1 MLSRGIL
8 PRPWVALNPPRPRPT
23 AQLRLMDKSRS
34 SRITDAEGAFHHP
47 TRSVC
52 PRCVEPID
60 TKIRFRGGRVVMRKD
75 QEGDHGASND
85 DMLVAELQATSSP
98 RKPTFLQKERWKA
111 VQRAKLE
118 GMSILGMAMELG
130 IHRDTVG
137 RYIDAGSP
145 STAIITPTRPH
156 SQNVSG
162 VSRRR
167 FGCYIDCICSSQRTT
182 FPITRCIEV
191 ARSTTKSRS

>member
-85 DMLVAELQATSSP
+85 DMFVAELQATSSP

-118 GMSILGMAMELG
+118 GMSILGMARELG

-145 STAIITPTRPH
+145 STAIITLTKYQRGFPTPFRMLH
-156 SQNVSG
+156 
-162 VSRRR
+162 
-167 FGCYIDCICSSQRTT
+167 
-182 FPITRCIEV
+182 
-191 ARSTTKSRS
+191 

>member
-23 AQLRLMDKSRS
+23 AQLRLIDKSRS

-75 QEGDHGASND
+75 QEGDHGFSID
-85 DMLVAELQATSSP
+85 DMVVAELQVTASP

-111 VQRAKLE
+111 VQRAKIKGLT
-118 GMSILGMAMELG
+118 IPRMARELG
-130 IHRDTVG
+130 IHRDTLR

-145 STAIITPTRPH
+145 STAFITPTRPH
-156 SQNVSG
+156 SQNGSR
-162 VSRRR
+162 VSRHR
-167 FGCYIDCICSSQRTT
+167 FGCYIDCICSSRRTT

-191 ARSTTKSRS
+191 ARSTTKSPS